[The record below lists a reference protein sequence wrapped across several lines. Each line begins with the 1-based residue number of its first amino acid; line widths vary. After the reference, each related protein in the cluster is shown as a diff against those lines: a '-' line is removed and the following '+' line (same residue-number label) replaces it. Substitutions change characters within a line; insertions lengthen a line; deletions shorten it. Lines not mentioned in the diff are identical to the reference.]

1 MKLSVIIPAAG
12 FSRRAPSGNKL
23 LERLPGG
30 GTVLQHV
37 ALLLAGLGEREL
49 IVVTGH
55 QSAAVEESL
64 RGLPL
69 RCVHAEHH
77 ALGMGAS
84 LAAGVRAC
92 AADADGFLV
101 CPGDLPWLQAQT
113 VAAVR
118 DAFVAGRGLSH
129 VIPASGGRRGHPVV
143 LGAWL
148 RARLEALSGDE
159 GARVLLAGDPERGR
173 VLELCV
179 SDEGIHRDVDG
190 GLSRG
195 GSPSP

>member
-23 LERLPGG
+23 LEKLAGG
-30 GTVLQHV
+30 ETVLQRV
-37 ALLLAGLGEREL
+37 AGLLVGLGAQEL

-55 QSAAVEESL
+55 QATAVAESL
-64 RGLPL
+64 QGMPL

-77 ALGMGAS
+77 AQGMGAS

-92 AADADGFLV
+92 AAEAEGFLV

-113 VAAVR
+113 VVAVR
-118 DAFVAGRGLSH
+118 DAFVARKGLLH
-129 VIPASGGRRGHPVV
+129 VVPVKEGRRGHPVV

-148 RARLEALSGDE
+148 RPGLEALSGDE
-159 GARVLLAGDPERGR
+159 GARRLLAAEAERGR
-173 VLELCV
+173 VFELCV

-195 GSPSP
+195 GSRSP